1 MTVKALVLEE
11 GRVEDLVPIAALGVL
26 VAFVARSYPAL
37 SRNAERLDLILAI
50 VCDLFEVMDSGRWAV
65 DRILLRCAVIDAQG
79 RIILL

>member
-11 GRVEDLVPIAALGVL
+11 GRVEDLVSVAALGVL
-26 VAFVARSYPAL
+26 VALVARSYPAL
-37 SRNAERLDLILAI
+37 GRNAESLDLILAM
-50 VCDLFEVMDSGRWAV
+50 VCHLLEVMDSGRRAV

>member
-50 VCDLFEVMDSGRWAV
+50 VCDLFEVMDSGRRAV